1 MALLLITT
9 HTQSVTIVLSL
20 LFIPK
25 EPEFS
30 FNKTHLNPMKAEIYF
45 QTVNWGAWSSNPI
58 FFYILESPFCPFESP
73 LNISIKKENINLH
86 IQDLH
91 LKSSLVLVHWNILPS
106 WRKSS
111 WMISP
116 VKPTPQCLSIIY
128 HLCGVSGE
136 THAAF
141 FCILFL
147 AWCLVLDSCI
157 FNERKDLPGVYQV
170 YIKWLNR

>member
-1 MALLLITT
+1 MLITT
-9 HTQSVTIVLSL
+9 YIQSVTIVLRVYFSFL
-20 LFIPK
+20 K

-30 FNKTHLNPMKAEIYF
+30 FNKTHSNPMKAEIYF

-58 FFYILESPFCPFESP
+58 FFLYFGKSLSVP
-73 LNISIKKENINLH
+73 LDIFGYLNQEGKYKSTH

-116 VKPTPQCLSIIY
+116 VEPTPHCLSIIY
-128 HLCGVSGE
+128 HLCVCVGGGHPSQHSCGS
-136 THAAF
+136 
-141 FCILFL
+141 LF
-147 AWCLVLDSCI
+147 
-157 FNERKDLPGVYQV
+157 
-170 YIKWLNR
+170 